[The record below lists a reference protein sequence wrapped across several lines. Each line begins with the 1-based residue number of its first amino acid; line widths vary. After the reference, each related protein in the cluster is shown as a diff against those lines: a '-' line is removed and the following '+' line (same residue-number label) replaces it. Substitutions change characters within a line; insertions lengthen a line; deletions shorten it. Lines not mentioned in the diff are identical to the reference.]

1 MNDLLIISQCI
12 GIYVMYLL
20 FVIAITGLFAFKL
33 FDLKGMDDESE
44 ALTFSTIA
52 NVVQAAVAIT
62 AIVLYMRR
70 FR

>member
-1 MNDLLIISQCI
+1 MKDFLIISQCI

-20 FVIAITGLFAFKL
+20 FVTVITGLFAFKF
-33 FDLKGMDDESE
+33 FDIKGIDDESE
-44 ALTFSTIA
+44 FLTFSTIA
-52 NVVQAAVAIT
+52 NVVQAAIAIT